1 MLQSFIKKKKIGE
14 KFANVAEPAN
24 MAGFFTNVAEFA
36 VLSNIAGSLRLCR
49 CCNSFSKKKKMKNG
63 KKKKCNVAE
72 PTVMAELS
80 NVAVLPML
88 QILQYLQILQS
99 VAEFYKKK
107 KKVGSLQ
114 MLQNLRM

>member
-1 MLQSFIKKKKIGE
+1 MQSVAEFYKKKKKIGE
-14 KFANVAEPAN
+14 KFANVAEPAS

-49 CCNSFSKKKKMKNG
+49 CCSSFQKKNEKKG
-63 KKKKCNVAE
+63 RKKKCNVAE

-80 NVAVLPML
+80 KVAVLPVL

-99 VAEFYKKK
+99 VAEF
-107 KKVGSLQ
+107 L
-114 MLQNLRM
+114 

>member
-1 MLQSFIKKKKIGE
+1 
-14 KFANVAEPAN
+14 

-49 CCNSFSKKKKMKNG
+49 CCNSFQKMKKG
-63 KKKKCNVAE
+63 RKKKCNVAE

-99 VAEFYKKK
+99 VAEFLLKKK
-107 KKVGSLQ
+107 K
-114 MLQNLRM
+114 